1 MGPVTSVTC
10 PWPCATGEPR
20 PQRTREGWYQVI
32 EAVEGGPVCSLHR
45 YMLHWLG
52 GAPGVQGTD
61 YSSGYHKS
69 HLLNNYSYWGPD
81 GVLAPERRAT

>member
-1 MGPVTSVTC
+1 MQQGNHDL
-10 PWPCATGEPR
+10 
-20 PQRTREGWYQVI
+20 REHEKAGTQVI
-32 EAVEGGPVCSLHR
+32 EAAEGGPVWQSIG

-61 YSSGYHKS
+61 YSSVYHKS